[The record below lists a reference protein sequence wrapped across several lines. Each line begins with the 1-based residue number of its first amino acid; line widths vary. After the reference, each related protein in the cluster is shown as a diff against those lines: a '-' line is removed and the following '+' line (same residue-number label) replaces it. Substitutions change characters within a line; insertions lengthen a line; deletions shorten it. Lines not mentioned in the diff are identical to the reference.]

1 MKDVMEVLRLKER
14 ELIEVKRQVEAL
26 RVVAPLLQGN
36 ENSSPSLGSAAL
48 MKDGGFSA

>member
-1 MKDVMEVLRLKER
+1 MKDVMEVLRSKER

-26 RVVAPLLQGN
+26 RLVAPLLQG
-36 ENSSPSLGSAAL
+36 EDKPSPSLGNAGL